1 MEFSSEQINSRDH
14 SSSGST
20 PAKNFLVYMEGISV
34 RFGKVVALDGV
45 NFGVGRGEIVG
56 LLGDNG
62 AGKTTLIKTLIGLV
76 KPERGKIFFEGKR
89 VNFKC
94 PADARS
100 VGIETVYQDLALID
114 LLDVTRNF
122 FLGREIEKR
131 IGPFK
136 FLDIKKMNNL
146 AEKFLDENGFTDGNV
161 VKMIESLSGGERQ
174 KVAVGRAGFFG
185 TKLLI
190 LDEPTASLS
199 ESETD
204 EVLNLVLKAKRRGI
218 SVIFVTH
225 NAHEV
230 FEVADRFVILQNGRS
245 IANLDRR
252 DTDLEGIEK
261 LLISS
266 RIGAVRQMAAGVAHQ
281 IKNPLGIMKVTAE
294 MLRDDFEVTNGRED
308 YNRLTRLLID
318 EIDSLNLAINN
329 FLDFAR
335 PLKIERE
342 SCSVSEI
349 VDHSL
354 RSIPSRNFPGIAIN
368 VEISDNMGRYYLDK
382 RLIEQVLNNLIMNAL
397 EASKRGCVV
406 TVRAYEIN
414 DDLFIEV
421 EDQGIG
427 FGEGEIKH
435 IFMPFYTT
443 KSNGTGL
450 GLPIVKRI
458 VEQHGGSI
466 EVQSAPDKGSI
477 FRLKFNSV
485 RVKG

>member
-1 MEFSSEQINSRDH
+1 MKPSSEHNNSKDI
-14 SSSGST
+14 SSKKD
-20 PAKNFLVYMEGISV
+20 PIKNSLVYMEGISV

-45 NFGVGRGEIVG
+45 NFSVGKGEIVG

-76 KPERGKIFFEGKR
+76 KPERGKIFFEGRR
-89 VNFKC
+89 VNLRC

-136 FLDIKKMNNL
+136 FLDIKKMNRL

-161 VKMIESLSGGERQ
+161 VKMIEALSGGERQ
-174 KVAVGRAGFFG
+174 KVAIGRAGFFG

-204 EVLNLVLKAKRRGI
+204 EVLNLVLGAKRRGI

-230 FEVADRFVILQNGRS
+230 FEVADRFVILQNGRN

-252 DTDLEGIEK
+252 DTDLDGIEK

-266 RIGAVRQMAAGVAHQ
+266 RIAAVRQMAAGVAHQ

-294 MLRDDFEVTNGRED
+294 MLRDDFEVKEGKED
-308 YNRLTRLLID
+308 YDRLTRLLID

-342 SCSVSEI
+342 SCSISDI

-354 RSIPSRNFPGIAIN
+354 KNIPTRNFPGIAVN
-368 VEISDNMGRYYLDK
+368 VEINDNMGRYYLDK
-382 RLIEQVLNNLIMNAL
+382 RLIEQVMNNLIMNAL
-397 EASKRGCVV
+397 EASGKGSVV
-406 TVRAYEIN
+406 TIRAYEIN

-421 EDQGIG
+421 EDQGVG
-427 FGEGEIKH
+427 FSEGEIKH

-466 EVQSAPDKGSI
+466 EVQSRPGEGSV

>member
-1 MEFSSEQINSRDH
+1 
-14 SSSGST
+14 
-20 PAKNFLVYMEGISV
+20 MEGISV

-45 NFGVGRGEIVG
+45 NFSVGKGEIVG

-76 KPERGKIFFEGKR
+76 KPERGKIFFEGRR
-89 VNFKC
+89 VNFRC

-136 FLDIKKMNNL
+136 FLDIKKMNRL

-161 VKMIESLSGGERQ
+161 VKMIEALSGGERQ
-174 KVAVGRAGFFG
+174 KVAIGRAGFFG

-204 EVLNLVLKAKRRGI
+204 EVLNLVLGAKRRGI

-230 FEVADRFVILQNGRS
+230 FEVADRFVILQNGRN

-252 DTDLEGIEK
+252 DTDLDGIEK

-266 RIGAVRQMAAGVAHQ
+266 RIAAVRQMAAGVAHQ

-294 MLRDDFEVTNGRED
+294 MLRDDFEVKEGKED
-308 YNRLTRLLID
+308 YDRLTRLLID

-342 SCSVSEI
+342 SCSISDI

-354 RSIPSRNFPGIAIN
+354 KNIPTRNFPGIAVN
-368 VEISDNMGRYYLDK
+368 VEINDNMGRYYLDK
-382 RLIEQVLNNLIMNAL
+382 RLIEQVMNNLIMNAL
-397 EASKRGCVV
+397 EASGKGSVV
-406 TVRAYEIN
+406 TIRAYEIN

-421 EDQGIG
+421 EDQGVG
-427 FGEGEIKH
+427 FSEGEIKH

-466 EVQSAPDKGSI
+466 EVQSRPGEGSV

>member
-1 MEFSSEQINSRDH
+1 
-14 SSSGST
+14 
-20 PAKNFLVYMEGISV
+20 MEGISV

-45 NFGVGRGEIVG
+45 NFSVGKGEIVG

-76 KPERGKIFFEGKR
+76 KPERGKIFFEGRR
-89 VNFKC
+89 VNLRC

-136 FLDIKKMNNL
+136 FLDIKKMNRL

-161 VKMIESLSGGERQ
+161 VKMIEALSGGERQ
-174 KVAVGRAGFFG
+174 KVAIGRAGFFG

-204 EVLNLVLKAKRRGI
+204 EVLNLVLGAKRRGI

-230 FEVADRFVILQNGRS
+230 FEVADRFVILQNGRN

-252 DTDLEGIEK
+252 DTDLDGIEK

-266 RIGAVRQMAAGVAHQ
+266 RIAAVRQMAAGVAHQ

-294 MLRDDFEVTNGRED
+294 MLRDDFEVKEGKED
-308 YNRLTRLLID
+308 YDRLTRLLID

-342 SCSVSEI
+342 SCSISDI

-354 RSIPSRNFPGIAIN
+354 KNIPTRNFPGIAVN
-368 VEISDNMGRYYLDK
+368 VEINDNMGRYYLDK
-382 RLIEQVLNNLIMNAL
+382 RLIEQVMNNLIMNAL
-397 EASKRGCVV
+397 EASGKGSVV
-406 TVRAYEIN
+406 TIRAYEIN

-421 EDQGIG
+421 EDQGVG
-427 FGEGEIKH
+427 FSEGEIKH

-466 EVQSAPDKGSI
+466 EVQSRPGEGSV